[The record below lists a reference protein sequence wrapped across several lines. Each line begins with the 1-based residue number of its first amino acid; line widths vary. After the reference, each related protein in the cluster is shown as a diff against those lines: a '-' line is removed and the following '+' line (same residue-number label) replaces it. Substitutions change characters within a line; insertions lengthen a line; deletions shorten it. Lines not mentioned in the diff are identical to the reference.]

1 MFLNKN
7 MVTSDMDYKVSIVHL
22 KAPLGDNVTLLTQP
36 FGVQSDEGLTLKIWP
51 IYIINSIDKTKV
63 PRYTLPLTQ
72 HNSYFGN
79 LPPLIF
85 RSNDYKW

>member
-1 MFLNKN
+1 MILFLNKN

-63 PRYTLPLTQ
+63 PRYTLPLKQ

-79 LPPLIF
+79 LPL
-85 RSNDYKW
+85 

>member
-1 MFLNKN
+1 MISLHNKN

-51 IYIINSIDKTKV
+51 IYIINSIDKT
-63 PRYTLPLTQ
+63 
-72 HNSYFGN
+72 
-79 LPPLIF
+79 
-85 RSNDYKW
+85 